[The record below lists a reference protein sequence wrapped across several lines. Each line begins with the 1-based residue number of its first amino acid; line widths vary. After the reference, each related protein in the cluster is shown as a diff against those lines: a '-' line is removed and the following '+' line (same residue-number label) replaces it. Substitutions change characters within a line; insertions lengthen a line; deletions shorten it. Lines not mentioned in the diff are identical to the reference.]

1 MGKAPE
7 PIMTST
13 IDKPFHYRARTSA
26 GEVVEG
32 VIRAAS
38 AVEAG
43 KMLRKDGKFVVK
55 LDEAGGDEEDAD
67 LKPAG
72 RRRITRDE
80 VIYFAHQMAVMV
92 DTGVTLGEAL
102 ESAAEQATNPTF
114 RAVLQDVNDT
124 VQGGEPFSDALAK
137 HPKVFPR
144 LMVSLLRASE
154 SSGTMGPMLDRISK
168 YLTKERNTI
177 QAVRGAMI
185 YPVIMMIA
193 AIGVTVF
200 LLAVVLPRFGSIYDQ
215 RGADLPAP
223 TELMLGASAAFTTW
237 WHLFLGAAAALVV
250 AWLLIR
256 RRPTVRA
263 RLDRIKLRTPVI
275 GSLLQ
280 QLYLARATRTMGTMI
295 AAGVPMLEL
304 IAMTREVTSNHEYE
318 NLWDRVDAGLREGR
332 QLSETL
338 DDPRLIP
345 PPVIRMIQ
353 AGEKGGRLGS
363 VMDKLAEFT
372 EHDFDD
378 AVKRATGLIEPA
390 MVVFMGG
397 LIGFVAISMLLPIFS
412 VGRVASG
419 G

>member
-1 MGKAPE
+1 ME
-7 PIMTST
+7 ST
-13 IDKPFHYRARTSA
+13 LERQFNYRARTSA

-32 VIRAAS
+32 AIRATS
-38 AVEAG
+38 ATEAG
-43 KMLRKDGKFVVK
+43 RMLRKDGKFVVK
-55 LDEAGGDEEDAD
+55 LDESKRQDESD

-72 RRRITRDE
+72 RRRINRDE

-114 RAVLQDVNDT
+114 QAVLQDVNDT
-124 VQGGEPFSDALAK
+124 VQGGEPFSDALAN

-185 YPVIMMIA
+185 YPVIMMLA

-200 LLAVVLPRFGSIYDQ
+200 LLAVVLPRFGSIYEQ
-215 RGADLPAP
+215 RDAALPAP
-223 TELMLGASAAFTTW
+223 TQIMLGASAVFTTW
-237 WHLFLGAAAALVV
+237 WYLFLAGAVGAAAAWWFL
-250 AWLLIR
+250 R
-256 RRPTVRA
+256 RLPAVREQVD
-263 RLDRIKLRTPVI
+263 RLKLRTPVV
-275 GSLLQ
+275 GPMLR

-295 AAGVPMLEL
+295 AAGVPMLDL
-304 IAMTREVTSNHEYE
+304 IAMTREVTNNNEYAK
-318 NLWDRVDAGLREGR
+318 LWDRVDGGLREGQ

-338 DDPRLIP
+338 NDPALIP

-378 AVKRATGLIEPA
+378 AVKRATGMIEPA
-390 MVVFMGG
+390 MVLFMGG

-412 VGRVASG
+412 VGSVAG